1 MDPQGVW
8 LKTKSQFLGT
18 FPSLQMVMC
27 WAKGNLLL
35 NKDEQLAYHVSYCDS
50 DPRYSHSTWCIAGTL
65 FSRDGWLSKSPLNV
79 SFSQPSE
86 GQQIW
91 L

>member
-1 MDPQGVW
+1 MDPQEIC
-8 LKTKSQFLGT
+8 LKTKSQFLGM

-27 WAKGNLLL
+27 WAKENLLL
-35 NKDEQLAYHVSYCDS
+35 NKDEQLAYHVSYRDS
-50 DPRYSHSTWCIAGTL
+50 NPRCNHSTWCIAGTL
-65 FSRDGWLSKSPLNV
+65 FIRDGWLSKSPLNV
-79 SFSQPSE
+79 GFSQPSE